1 MKKQTYIVVAA
12 LVVVAAFLGAAA
24 GYWLA
29 QPEPAGIPGWADD
42 NDTIDVKV
50 ILSENNGQNPIT
62 YYFKIPKDKNYTL
75 LELMERK
82 FTIEHTGGF
91 ITSIQGRQASNAD
104 QTAWMYDIN
113 GEMALVGASQYQIK
127 DGDVYHWDLRPWQ

>member
-1 MKKQTYIVVAA
+1 
-12 LVVVAAFLGAAA
+12 
-24 GYWLA
+24 
-29 QPEPAGIPGWADD
+29 
-42 NDTIDVKV
+42 V
-50 ILSENNGQNPIT
+50 ILRENNGQNPIT

-82 FTIEHTGGF
+82 FMIEHTGGF